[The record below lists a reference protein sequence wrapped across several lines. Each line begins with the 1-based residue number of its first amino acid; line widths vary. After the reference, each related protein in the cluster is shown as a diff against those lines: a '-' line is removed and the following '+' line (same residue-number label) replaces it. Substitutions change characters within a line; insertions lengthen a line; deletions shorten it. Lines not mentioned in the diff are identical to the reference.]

1 LPILLVTVFAMLL
14 LTFLVLDAYRLCMYW
29 IRGLNTQSIYWD
41 NPKIDQTEESLN
53 IPRSCAVAWNKI
65 NLIAE
70 RTSEISSLIYYPFA
84 IIILLLISR
93 SSYFDN
99 WGLPQ
104 SIAIVILMN
113 ISFIIISGLKLHNE
127 AVKIRKE
134 CLQSL
139 QLERI
144 ANKEMDKQLQLL
156 IEQINSIKV
165 GAFQPL
171 FEQPIIRAALLLLG
185 AIGLSLSEYAMI
197 FN

>member
-1 LPILLVTVFAMLL
+1 MI
-14 LTFLVLDAYRLCMYW
+14 
-29 IRGLNTQSIYWD
+29 
-41 NPKIDQTEESLN
+41 PK
-53 IPRSCAVAWNKI
+53 SCALSWNKV

-70 RTSEISSLIYYPFA
+70 RTSEISNLIYYPFA

-127 AVKIRKE
+127 AIKIRKE
-134 CLQSL
+134 CLLIL
-139 QLERI
+139 QQERI
-144 ANKEMDKQLQLL
+144 ANKDLEKQLQIL
-156 IEQINSIKV
+156 IEQINNIKV

-171 FEQPIIRAALLLLG
+171 FEQPIIRATLLLLG